1 MFVLV
6 VKPLYHSQ
14 EVSEGYQD
22 IKDLSCVAK
31 FPLLE
36 EDNTFVL
43 AWTTTPWTL
52 IANTALAIGED
63 IDYIKVLV
71 SNESGE
77 EKYILAKD
85 RVSDILKDINY
96 QVVSE
101 FKGRDLLGKEY
112 QAVFDYYQKNNEVEN
127 RENSWKIYSADFVNT
142 DEGTGI
148 VHIAPA
154 FGQDD
159 MDLGR
164 EKKLAFIQHLNLN
177 GYFKDEVVDFPGLN
191 VKPLGDHMTTDIEII
206 KYLAKKS
213 LLFSKE
219 KYEHSYPHC
228 WRCDTP
234 LINYATSSWFV
245 NVSKIKPQLLEE
257 AKKINWSPAYI
268 KEGRFGNWLEGLEIG
283 LFPVK
288 DFGLLRFQFGSVPK
302 DIGWFWD
309 Q

>member
-1 MFVLV
+1 M
-6 VKPLYHSQ
+6 
-14 EVSEGYQD
+14 
-22 IKDLSCVAK
+22 
-31 FPLLE
+31 
-36 EDNTFVL
+36 
-43 AWTTTPWTL
+43 
-52 IANTALAIGED
+52 
-63 IDYIKVLV
+63 
-71 SNESGE
+71 
-77 EKYILAKD
+77 
-85 RVSDILKDINY
+85 
-96 QVVSE
+96 
-101 FKGRDLLGKEY
+101 
-112 QAVFDYYQKNNEVEN
+112 FDYYQKNNEVEN

-268 KEGRFGNWLEGLEIG
+268 KEGRFGNWLEGARDWSISRQ
-283 LFPVK
+283 
-288 DFGLLRFQFGSVPK
+288 RFWATPIPIGSVPK